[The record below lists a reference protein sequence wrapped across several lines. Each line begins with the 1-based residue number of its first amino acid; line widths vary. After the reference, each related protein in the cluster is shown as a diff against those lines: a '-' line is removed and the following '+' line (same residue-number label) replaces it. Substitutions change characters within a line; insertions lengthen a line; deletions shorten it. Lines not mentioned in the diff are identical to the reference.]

1 MVESPLV
8 TRSPSGANF
17 ACLIRNLIS
26 LLRSPG
32 FEVGV
37 FPDIRWVLAAL
48 HESLLF
54 WAWIQ
59 AALLKKVL
67 LT

>member
-8 TRSPSGANF
+8 TKSPSGASL

-32 FEVGV
+32 LVVGV

-48 HESLLF
+48 QESLLLC
-54 WAWIQ
+54 AWIQ

-67 LT
+67 FT